1 MMKKMDNT
9 RSHSWWWDSHICPKN
24 SKWLQENL
32 SEMDSKVSAML
43 RIIEEDADSFAK
55 RAEMYYKKRPELINL
70 VEEFYRTYRALVER
84 YTYLSREI
92 RQNIAPT
99 LQAQLGVSSESA
111 QNSPVDLHLK
121 RSIDGPDII
130 SPSYSYTGASEFD
143 YDSPTEVSAKGQTDD
158 EISPLEIQTNYERR
172 AFGFRPRCPNLE
184 ENSHGISES
193 GGLHGTTDVDAANLQ
208 KEVLRLQEENKDL
221 ASKSTEHVT
230 KLENLQE
237 ELSSL
242 QSRLKCLEAEDK
254 LTKKRL
260 KSIQEKEQKLEAEN
274 LKLSHALISS
284 KEEKTELLE
293 QKKKVAEDSR
303 VADLRIKLL
312 EDEKVGLKAE
322 VLAAQSHQLE
332 SQEAVQKLQT
342 ALTTSEE
349 ERLKGSFLMEIF
361 EQQSQ
366 DLLKKIS
373 DSERQIACLTDQA
386 CVQAAELHSLQTQ
399 LTDALQNTQRLEQ
412 ALDAALQE
420 KTCTEQD
427 KSLAV
432 SQSKELQ
439 TVVEEFQ
446 REKKQQARDIA
457 RLKETILKLEDEGLI
472 VQSEKMESAKYL
484 SQLETMIED
493 GQRLTE
499 TLRASCRQCEDRC
512 KGLEVEYDESNKKL
526 LSSSQEVS
534 RLEQQVQTLKDIVTN
549 SQKQS
554 EVLQKEVFFLV
565 VEKSSLMADLE
576 QKLKNVI
583 IAERQ
588 STEMQKIIKNQK
600 EETEGLHRELG
611 KQVEKVN
618 RLEEEIHL
626 VSKEKIAL
634 VEKEKEALMAH
645 QHLKDEHSQLKK
657 QIELNV
663 ILTEELNSKLH
674 CLKLEKEEVVLKNQQ
689 VQENLVELQALNT
702 VLSGRCLENQ
712 NAFHAAE
719 EAAQKAEKEAALS
732 LSKVEKL
739 LNDSHAKDEVLSK
752 TMSDV
757 DALEAHIA
765 RYKEEKSVLGKNV
778 EKCVENIAAIE
789 AQNNVLTRRLS
800 ELGTLNTA
808 LVVQVSESEKT
819 MHHLTNELTAA
830 QRKIVEMEED
840 RDSKNGQNLGLQ
852 EKIVTLDEQLKL
864 LHAELLE
871 SSFKNDGLEAI
882 VKGLQIE
889 NSEIKEANQALFH
902 EQQGI
907 VKEVELMKSINQDLE
922 TKLSHLA
929 KERESFQEE
938 AITHSTESTGLRRR
952 IESLETDYEAAE
964 KESATLRGQLAEMEE
979 ESSKKLFEAQGRVQ
993 DLQLKLSN
1001 MLAEEASLAEQ
1012 LAERINSIHTLETA
1026 LFDAQKNN
1034 TALNGEIGHLQQQI
1048 SSFKIR
1054 EASLLNEM
1062 HESSDLI
1069 QALSVEMEKLRRG
1082 LLEAEETGERFSLR
1096 EKKALEECLLLQEK
1110 IENLQQDFTVSCEEK
1125 ALVLRDIASHSGRSS
1140 ELECEVKT
1148 LEAEKDCLQQELFR
1162 AQQVEH
1168 QLKEESKKLEKERE
1182 KLSCTV
1188 DFQRRKMEKQ
1198 EEDLQSLQFE
1208 LSRTKDEKQGATDK
1222 MKLFAQEKSVLLQR
1236 LKEKEQETEEAM
1248 ENCLRLKT
1256 DLADSQKL
1264 ITTSNIE
1271 IENKLEEVR
1280 VFQANTLILQAAKSQ
1295 LEQKLELWSRQAL
1308 EKEEKEKTLVKMLA
1322 AAQEENSKLEL
1333 HIVDAKRRMIE
1344 TDNECNRHREGFEDL
1359 KQELEAVCRDKKELE
1374 QELLALQEDKTTCHH
1389 KLEKLQQELRC
1400 LQDQKEKLDSELKTA
1415 ILQGHEN
1422 VFKLSSLQEQLLSA
1436 EPLKL
1441 ELDEKCSKVI
1451 KECGAAERRLQE
1463 EILQLRLASI
1473 EEKNEQELQ
1482 KKRVLELKDEICHFQ
1497 AEKEVLISHTALI
1510 ENQMLDLQQHIVELK
1525 SQLLEK
1531 QENCS
1536 RVSVQAELLQ
1546 GRVLSRENISLELQK
1561 QVQVL
1566 REENQA
1572 LILKIQCSDGELA
1585 RLKDNLKMSEVG
1597 LLELQ
1602 AKLDKSQ
1609 GESKSKEV
1617 AYKRQGEEH
1626 VSLKL
1631 QIEELTVAFSNVKA
1645 ENATLETKL
1654 AQEIEALDAVNHEFL
1669 VLKEE
1674 KGDASNGHPAKISER
1689 SLCAL
1694 QAQGPKFLEI
1704 ISKIHNLDRMLCNN
1718 VYDKQ
1723 LLEKDKAVM
1732 SQENLSGRVMKQLD
1746 LQQPFSSLD
1755 SSKRTCS
1762 TEALADKDFLKIK
1775 AGLSSSSETMNHDQE
1790 ALFDAMV
1797 NAIDSLQGNMLILL
1811 NGRHQATGK
1820 SSLQEQQEHVSSLR
1834 AEIGNL
1840 KVDVQLYKKGMC
1852 HLKKIL
1858 EGEQIQEDG
1867 EVAHSDVRVVQ
1878 VMLHNLQK
1886 NLAMLEEEVRGLR
1899 EEAKIESRQKRHL
1912 QLLLTDLQV
1921 NGLSYA
1927 LLLQKKMVSVCRGMK
1942 LVANEWNK
1950 KAFKGSN
1957 QIVEGI
1963 EKLCRAEVLCS
1974 SVDIQD
1980 DENKSCVDV
1989 DTHLASQ
1996 PTGASTILLQQ
2007 LQKRVEEFSLLCEA
2021 VEDMFPPIYKQD
2033 QCNEEHEQGL
2043 GSTFKESNGMDENH
2057 APLPHQEPQLL
2068 TEPIESVMEI
2078 DEDTDSIVDNVPKGL
2093 INEDGEIVDEVV
2105 LDQRKEADLF
2115 EGLAQLHIN
2124 LGMRLHQALLDEKL
2138 ESALQELKEE
2148 RKKLKDDLQARVEEV
2163 QSMEAELEKLKVIL
2177 ETGREGDEIL
2187 DPRRQ
2192 QQWLQ
2197 SKKKAE
2203 KRARKLSR
2211 ELLLQREHVK
2221 NMQDTVVA
2229 WTEQQ
2234 ELATE
2239 ILEKQ
2244 VLSLV
2249 SKECSRTMEG
2259 WDANQVTHLMQE
2271 MQSRKA
2277 LTRRHSMDLQSVGK
2291 KLQRVGSSFES
2302 TQRKFL
2308 KKEEQEQEANQDSI
2322 GRETVSANAAS
2333 EVIKDRH
2340 KLSRFGLAWLI
2351 LLFSTGRRGLSKER
2365 PKARV
2370 TATTTPPNQTH
2381 QHHIRTS
2388 TVLSSVVAQTRKMGC
2403 CACAQR
2409 SDQVKSLDDK

>member
-9 RSHSWWWDSHICPKN
+9 RSHSWWWDSHVCPKN

-121 RSIDGPDII
+121 RSIEGPDII

-143 YDSPTEVSAKGQTDD
+143 YDSPTEVSTKGQTDD
-158 EISPLEIQTNYERR
+158 EFSPLEIQINYERR

-193 GGLHGTTDVDAANLQ
+193 GGLHGTADVDAANLQ
-208 KEVLRLQEENKDL
+208 KEVLRLQEENTDL

-242 QSRLKCLEAEDK
+242 QSRLKSLEAEDK

-303 VADLRIKLL
+303 VADRRIELL

-332 SQEAVQKLQT
+332 SEEAVQKLQT

-349 ERLKGSFLMEIF
+349 ERLKGSFFMWIF

-366 DLLKKIS
+366 DLCKKIS
-373 DSERQIACLTDQA
+373 DSERQLACLTDQA
-386 CVQAAELHSLQTQ
+386 CGQAAELHNLQTP
-399 LTDALQNTQRLEQ
+399 LKDALQNTQRLEQ

-420 KTCTEQD
+420 KACTEQD
-427 KSLAV
+427 KSLAK
-432 SQSKELQ
+432 SQLKELQ

-446 REKKQQARDIA
+446 RERKQQARDIA
-457 RLKETILKLEDEGLI
+457 TLKETILKLEDEGLI
-472 VQSEKMESAKYL
+472 VQSEKMESAQYL

-512 KGLEVEYDESNKKL
+512 KRLEVEYDESNKKL

-534 RLEQQVQTLKDIVTN
+534 RLEQQVQTLDMVAN

-554 EVLQKEVFFLV
+554 EVLQKEVSFLV
-565 VEKSSLMADLE
+565 VEKSSLMDELE

-588 STEMQKIIKNQK
+588 STELQKILKNQK

-618 RLEEEIHL
+618 KLEEEIHL

-634 VEKEKEALMAH
+634 VEKEKEAFMAH
-645 QHLKDEHSQLKK
+645 QHLKDEHCQLKK

-663 ILTEELNSKLH
+663 TLTEELNSKLH
-674 CLKLEKEEVVLKNQQ
+674 CLELEKEEVVLKNQQ
-689 VQENLVELQALNT
+689 VQENLVVLQALNT

-712 NAFHAAE
+712 NAFQAAE

-757 DALEAHIA
+757 ETLEAHIA
-765 RYKEEKSVLGKNV
+765 RYKKENSVLGKNV
-778 EKCVENIAAIE
+778 DKCVGNIAALE
-789 AQNNVLTRRLS
+789 AQNNVLTGRLS

-819 MHHLTNELTAA
+819 MQHLTNELTAA
-830 QRKIVEMEED
+830 QRKIVELEED
-840 RDSKNGQNLGLQ
+840 CDSKNGQNLDLQ

-871 SSFKNDGLEAI
+871 SSSKNDGLEAI

-889 NSEIKEANQALFH
+889 NSEIKEANRALFH

-929 KERESFQEE
+929 RERESFQEE

-979 ESSKKLFEAQGRVQ
+979 ESSKKLFEAEGRVQ

-1034 TALNGEIGHLQQQI
+1034 TALNGEIGHLQQQN
-1048 SSFKIR
+1048 SSFRIR
-1054 EASLLNEM
+1054 EVSLLNEM
-1062 HESSDLI
+1062 NDSSDLI
-1069 QALSVEMEKLRRG
+1069 QALSAEMEKLRQG
-1082 LLEAEETGERFSLR
+1082 LLEAEETGERFSLGQ
-1096 EKKALEECLLLQEK
+1096 KKAVEECLLLQEK
-1110 IENLQQDFTVSCEEK
+1110 IEDLQQDLMLSCEEK

-1148 LEAEKDCLQQELFR
+1148 IEAEKDCLQQELFR

-1168 QLKEESKKLEKERE
+1168 QLKEELKKLEKERE

-1188 DFQRRKMEKQ
+1188 NFQRRKMEKQ

-1208 LSRTKDEKQGATDK
+1208 LSCAKDEKQGAT
-1222 MKLFAQEKSVLLQR
+1222 KLFAEEKSVLLQR

-1256 DLADSQKL
+1256 DLADLQKL
-1264 ITTSNIE
+1264 ITTSDIE

-1280 VFQANTLILQAAKSQ
+1280 VFQENTLILQAAKSQ
-1295 LEQKLELWSRQAL
+1295 LEQKLELWSKQAL

-1344 TDNECNRHREGFEDL
+1344 TDNECDRHREGFEAL
-1359 KQELEAVCRDKKELE
+1359 KQELEAGCRDKKELE

-1389 KLEKLQQELRC
+1389 KLEKLQKELRC
-1400 LQDQKEKLDSELKTA
+1400 LQDQKEKLDSELETA

-1422 VFKLSSLQEQLLSA
+1422 AFKLSSLQEQLLSA
-1436 EPLKL
+1436 ESLKF

-1473 EEKNEQELQ
+1473 EEKNKQELQ
-1482 KKRVLELKDEICHFQ
+1482 NKRVLELKDEICQFQ
-1497 AEKEVLISHTALI
+1497 AEKEVLLSHKALN
-1510 ENQMLDLQQHIVELK
+1510 ENHMLDLQQHIVELK

-1531 QENCS
+1531 QEDCS

-1546 GRVLSRENISLELQK
+1546 GRVLMRENINLELQK
-1561 QVQVL
+1561 QVQFL
-1566 REENQA
+1566 REENQV

-1631 QIEELTVAFSNVKA
+1631 QIKELTVAFSKVKA
-1645 ENATLETKL
+1645 ENAMLESKL

-1674 KGDASNGHPAKISER
+1674 KGEALNGQPAKISER
-1689 SLCAL
+1689 SLCVL
-1694 QAQGPKFLEI
+1694 QDQGPKFLEI
-1704 ISKIHNLDRMLCNN
+1704 ISKIHDLDRMLCNN

-1723 LLEKDKAVM
+1723 LLEKDKAVI
-1732 SQENLSGRVMKQLD
+1732 SQENISGQVMKQLD

-1755 SSKRTCS
+1755 SSERTCS
-1762 TEALADKDFLKIK
+1762 TEALADRDFLKIK

-1797 NAIDSLQGNMLILL
+1797 NAIDRLQGNMLILL
-1811 NGRHQATGK
+1811 NGRHQAAGK
-1820 SSLQEQQEHVSSLR
+1820 SSLEEQQEQVSSLR

-1840 KVDVQLYKKGMC
+1840 NVDVQLYKKGMC

-1858 EGEQIQEDG
+1858 EGEQIQEDD
-1867 EVAHSDVRVVQ
+1867 EVTHSDVRVVQ

-1886 NLAMLEEEVRGLR
+1886 NLAMLEEEVRGLK

-1927 LLLQKKMVSVCRGMK
+1927 LLLQKKMVLVCRGMK

-1950 KAFKGSN
+1950 KAFEGSN

-1980 DENKSCVDV
+1980 EENKSCVDV
-1989 DTHLASQ
+1989 DTPLASRR
-1996 PTGASTILLQQ
+1996 TGASTILLDQ

-2043 GSTFKESNGMDENH
+2043 GSTFKESNGMDKNH
-2057 APLPHQEPQLL
+2057 APLPHQEQQLL

-2078 DEDTDSIVDNVPKGL
+2078 DEEEMDSIVDNVPKGL
-2093 INEDGEIVDEVV
+2093 MNEDAEIVDEVV
-2105 LDQRKEADLF
+2105 LEQRKETDLF

-2124 LGMRLHQALLDEKL
+2124 LGMRLHQALLHEKL
-2138 ESALQELKEE
+2138 ESELQELKEE

-2163 QSMEAELEKLKVIL
+2163 QSMEAELEKLQAIL

-2203 KRARKLSR
+2203 KRARMLSR

-2234 ELATE
+2234 EIATE

-2244 VLSLV
+2244 VLFLV

-2259 WDANQVTHLMQE
+2259 WDPNQVTHLMQE

-2291 KLQRVGSSFES
+2291 KLQRVGSSIES

-2308 KKEEQEQEANQDSI
+2308 KKVEQEQEQEANQDSI
-2322 GRETVSANAAS
+2322 GREAVTANAAS

-2351 LLFSTGRRGLSKER
+2351 LLFSTGRRGLLKER

-2409 SDQVKSLDDK
+2409 SDQVKSLDGK